1 MGLLGALFKPFKK
14 LVKKIGKGIKK
25 VVKKIGRAVGKLGIV
40 GQIGM
45 MFLMPYAAGAL
56 GSFFG
61 ATGKLASWGSTLL
74 KGSNIASKALG
85 HTLNAINTVGT
96 MAGKVYTGV
105 TETIGKAF
113 DVVTGKAKIGDVG
126 KALQD
131 TVTGVTES
139 TKLMSPK
146 YLEAQQALTASAK
159 EATKA
164 MLEQGF
170 KEKLATDKVPDWML
184 EQRDQ
189 ISADDIL
196 NYRNVTT
203 TGDIGDA
210 YRVGSGVSL
219 DSLDTKTFMPSP
231 DDILNNY
238 NRATQNKAFTS
249 SIKARTPAEDA
260 VLGDMGDLV
269 LNVEQKQDT
278 LLGKTKDF
286 FRETYEEIKDDVVQE
301 GKQKLKTYAKNKTM
315 EFLGFQE
322 GQQGVQGDNGSYN
335 GSMIPMLSRTDSGVD
350 FTNSAT
356 IDAFAKQGNNHLA
369 YSMANLGHV
378 GNLYDRY
385 NNPVANEQMTNYY
398 LAPNINKQLAG
409 AV

>member
-1 MGLLGALFKPFKK
+1 LDQEENKMGLLGALFKPFKK

-61 ATGKLASWGSTLL
+61 ATGKLASWGNTLL
-74 KGSNIASKALG
+74 KGSGIASKALG

-105 TETIGKAF
+105 TDTIGKAF

-139 TKLMSPK
+139 TKLMSPE
-146 YLEAQQALTASAK
+146 YLEAQQALSASAK
-159 EATKA
+159 EATKSLVEKGMQESLKDFPTIGESA
-164 MLEQGF
+164 IPKPQQITLDDVLEPV
-170 KEKLATDKVPDWML
+170 EKIKTNLMRKPTVPKTPPIN
-184 EQRDQ
+184 Q
-189 ISADDIL
+189 I
-196 NYRNVTT
+196 
-203 TGDIGDA
+203 
-210 YRVGSGVSL
+210 
-219 DSLDTKTFMPSP
+219 LDT
-231 DDILNNY
+231 Y
-238 NRATQNKAFTS
+238 NTNTSQKLTQSVS
-249 SIKARTPAEDA
+249 SIVARSPEEAAMFPSD
-260 VLGDMGDLV
+260 VGDLV
-269 LNVEQKQDT
+269 LNTEQKQDT
-278 LLGKTKDF
+278 LLGKAKDF
-286 FRETYEEIKDDVVQE
+286 VTETFGEIKDDVVEE
-301 GKQKLKTYAKNKTM
+301 GKQKIKTFAKNKTM
-315 EFLGFQE
+315 EFLGFKE
-322 GQQGVQGDNGSYN
+322 GQEGVQGENGSYN
-335 GSMIPMLSRTDSGVD
+335 GSMIPMLSRTDSGIN

-378 GNLYDRY
+378 GNIFDRY
-385 NNPVANEQMTNYY
+385 NNPVANEQMTSYY

-409 AV
+409 AS

>member
-61 ATGKLASWGSTLL
+61 ATGKLASWGTTLL
-74 KGSNIASKALG
+74 KGSGIASKALG

-105 TETIGKAF
+105 TDTIGKAF
-113 DVVTGKAKIGDVG
+113 DVVTGKGKIADVG
-126 KALQD
+126 QAVKDA
-131 TVTGVTES
+131 VTGVTDS

-146 YLEAQQALTASAK
+146 YLDAQQALTASAK
-159 EATKA
+159 EASKSLVEKSMKEGLKGISSIGESAIPEININDLFKNYEKA
-164 MLEQGF
+164 T
-170 KEKLATDKVPDWML
+170 ATS
-184 EQRDQ
+184 
-189 ISADDIL
+189 ISSP
-196 NYRNVTT
+196 
-203 TGDIGDA
+203 
-210 YRVGSGVSL
+210 VGSELLGTISKGAPTAL
-219 DSLDTKTFMPSP
+219 LERSP
-231 DDILNNY
+231 VGAELISKGI
-238 NRATQNKAFTS
+238 Q
-249 SIKARTPAEDA
+249 ARTPAEDA
-260 VLGDMGDLV
+260 ILGEYGDVV
-269 LNVEQKQDT
+269 LNAAQKEKT
-278 LLGKTKDF
+278 LIGKTQDF
-286 FRETYEEIKDDVVQE
+286 ISDTFQEIKGDVVEE
-301 GKQKLKTYAKNKTM
+301 GKQKIKSFAKTKTM

-322 GQQGVQGDNGSYN
+322 GADQVQGENGSYN
-335 GSMIPMLSRTDSGVD
+335 GAMIPMLSRTDSGVD
-350 FTNSAT
+350 FTNSNT

-378 GNLYDRY
+378 GNIYDRY
-385 NNPVANEQMTNYY
+385 NNPVASEQMTSYY

-409 AV
+409 AS

>member
-1 MGLLGALFKPFKK
+1 MGLLSKLFKPFKK

-45 MFLMPYAAGAL
+45 IFLMPYAAGAL

-61 ATGKLASWGSTLL
+61 ATGKLAQWGSTLL
-74 KGSNIASKALG
+74 KGSGITSKALG

-113 DVVTGKAKIGDVG
+113 DVVTGKAKIGDLG
-126 KALQD
+126 TTLKDA
-131 TVTGVTES
+131 VTGVTDS

-146 YLEAQQALTASAK
+146 YLEAQQALSASAK
-159 EATKA
+159 EATKSI
-164 MLEQGF
+164 LEQGV

-184 EQRDQ
+184 EQRGQ
-189 ISADDIL
+189 MSADEIL

-219 DSLDTKTFMPSP
+219 DTKTFIPSP

-249 SIKARTPAEDA
+249 SIQARTPAGEA

-269 LNVEQKQDT
+269 LNAEQKQDT
-278 LLGKTKDF
+278 LLGKAKGF

-301 GKQKLKTYAKNKTM
+301 GKQKLKTLAKNKTM

-335 GSMIPMLSRTDSGVD
+335 GSIIPMLSRTDSGVG
-350 FTNSAT
+350 FTDSAT

-378 GNLYDRY
+378 GSLYDRY
-385 NNPVANEQMTNYY
+385 NNPVANEQMTDYY

-409 AV
+409 AA

>member
-74 KGSNIASKALG
+74 KGSGIASKALG

-105 TETIGKAF
+105 TDTIGKAF
-113 DVVTGKAKIGDVG
+113 DVVTGKGKITDVG
-126 KALQD
+126 KAIKD
-131 TVTGVTES
+131 TVTGVTDS

-146 YLEAQQALTASAK
+146 YLDAQKALTTSAK
-159 EATKA
+159 EATKSLVEKGMQESLKDFPTIGESA
-164 MLEQGF
+164 IPKPKQITLDDVLEPVKKQTNLMR
-170 KEKLATDKVPDWML
+170 KPTVPKTPPIN
-184 EQRDQ
+184 Q
-189 ISADDIL
+189 I
-196 NYRNVTT
+196 
-203 TGDIGDA
+203 
-210 YRVGSGVSL
+210 
-219 DSLDTKTFMPSP
+219 LDT
-231 DDILNNY
+231 Y
-238 NRATQNKAFTS
+238 NTRTSQNLTQSVS
-249 SIKARTPAEDA
+249 SIVARSPEEAAMFPSD
-260 VLGDMGDLV
+260 VGDLV
-269 LNVEQKQDT
+269 LNAEQKQGT
-278 LLGKTKDF
+278 LLGKAKDF
-286 FRETYEEIKDDVVQE
+286 VTETFGEIKDDVVEE
-301 GKQKLKTYAKNKTM
+301 GKQKIKTFAKNKTM
-315 EFLGFQE
+315 EFLGFKE
-322 GQQGVQGDNGSYN
+322 GQEGVQGENGSYN
-335 GSMIPMLSRTDSGVD
+335 GSMIPMLSRTDSGIN

-378 GNLYDRY
+378 GNIFDRY
-385 NNPVANEQMTNYY
+385 NNPVANEQMTSYY

-409 AV
+409 AS

>member
-14 LVKKIGKGIKK
+14 IVKKIGKGIKK
-25 VVKKIGRAVGKLGIV
+25 VVKKIGKAVGKLGIV

-74 KGSNIASKALG
+74 KGSGIASKALG

-105 TETIGKAF
+105 TETVGKAF
-113 DVVTGKAKIGDVG
+113 DVVTGKGKIADVG
-126 KALQD
+126 QAMKDA
-131 TVTGVTES
+131 VTGVTDS

-159 EATKA
+159 EASKS
-164 MLEQGF
+164 LV
-170 KEKLATDKVPDWML
+170 EKSMQEGLKD
-184 EQRDQ
+184 
-189 ISADDIL
+189 
-196 NYRNVTT
+196 
-203 TGDIGDA
+203 
-210 YRVGSGVSL
+210 
-219 DSLDTKTFMPSP
+219 F
-231 DDILNNY
+231 
-238 NRATQNKAFTS
+238 S
-249 SIKARTPAEDA
+249 SIGESAIPETNINDLFKKYEQQTGIGLDPADQALLGLQPPTPKPTNIGSNFIKNIQAKTPAEKAMFPSD
-260 VLGDMGDLV
+260 VSDV
-269 LNVEQKQDT
+269 ILNADQQENT
-278 LLGKTKDF
+278 LLGRVKDF
-286 FRETYEEIKDDVVQE
+286 TTETFQEVKGDVVEE
-301 GKQKLKTYAKNKTM
+301 GKQKIKTFAKNKTM

-322 GQQGVQGDNGSYN
+322 GAAQVQGDNGSYN

-350 FTNSAT
+350 FTNSET

-378 GNLYDRY
+378 GNLFDRY
-385 NNPVANEQMTNYY
+385 NNPVANEQMTAYY
-398 LAPNINKQLAG
+398 LAPNVNKQLAG
-409 AV
+409 AS